1 MTVGIVGLGY
11 VGLPLAVAFAEAGV
25 TAIGVDVDAERVD
38 ALRAGRS
45 QIEDVSDA
53 VLEAQAE
60 RMRFETDYAALDEAD
75 ACRAEGLRSE
85 ELGGRPAD
93 LVVIVTAH
101 SEIDHDRIARE
112 AALVLDLRG
121 VTRGV
126 DYPTVERL

>member
-53 VLEAQAE
+53 VLEAQE
-60 RMRFETDYAALDEAD
+60 RVAA
-75 ACRAEGLRSE
+75 
-85 ELGGRPAD
+85 AD

-101 SEIDHDRIARE
+101 SEVDHDRIARE

>member
-1 MTVGIVGLGY
+1 MTVGIMGLGY

-45 QIEDVSDA
+45 QIEDVSDT
-53 VLEAQAE
+53 VLEAQA
-60 RMRFETDYAALDEAD
+60 TDAM
-75 ACRAEGLRSE
+75 
-85 ELGGRPAD
+85 
-93 LVVIVTAH
+93 LVCVPTPVIVTAH
-101 SEIDHDRIARE
+101 SEVDHERIARE